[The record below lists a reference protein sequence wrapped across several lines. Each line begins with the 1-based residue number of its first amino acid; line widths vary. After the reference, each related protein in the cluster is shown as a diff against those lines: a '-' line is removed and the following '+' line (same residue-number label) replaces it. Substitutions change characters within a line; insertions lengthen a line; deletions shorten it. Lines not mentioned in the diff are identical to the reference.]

1 MNSEK
6 IKLFT
11 QWPKNENENAIIE
24 DIEEYILT
32 LTFDEISSTKAFT
45 PLLDLSLKLPLSQD
59 RAITFDDGPYRYMRV
74 QFTLDDLGID
84 LPYYYFIR
92 KVERLA
98 NNTILITAHMDL
110 LNTYQDSL
118 LTSFTSKT
126 MIIRQHEDRFH
137 ALTSGWP
144 KTGYM
149 TRKVDPV
156 SEGLIVAKQRSA
168 TFSDVTSNVVGDAYE
183 NYYLIY
189 SSASSVGEEDAN
201 NPISCELRADT
212 QKLLAVSGGA
222 SAVDILAGDLSPTY
236 FYYILAS
243 DLLSG
248 FRVALLDNGMPPFE
262 TVVYE
267 NSTVGTISTTQD
279 LLLIESFID
288 TLDAN
293 KIKAKVNQLYH
304 FYDSSTPNDKYFMAT
319 NTPGAILNPDEA
331 IRLSKVKQ
339 LYYSQIYTTD
349 EATIRTFS
357 KTLINS
363 GYYTQT
369 FMRPIAS
376 LNKADSKLV
385 KIIKLPYAPTTVNYD
400 PVTHIYSFDNFT
412 YDVNTQKM
420 LLNSPDIEFENTS
433 FTPMNLNE
441 LNTEIISGAHA
452 DFVSLDATI
461 NYLHDDFVA
470 NYSVADSKIYHSD
483 FYTLKFSYD
492 SFSKIIQNEF
502 IITKKDTTPLV
513 EFRFKPTNT
522 INSNFLWEISLKSG
536 TYTSQVFSEDF
547 ADYLLSTRNNE
558 ITIYSNAYINYL
570 KTGYNYDKKAK
581 ATQNTANWL
590 TTALSLAGGVGSA
603 VVGGVTGNPIAA
615 AAGVGLITGGLA
627 QITNAIATQVNN
639 DNAMASKLS
648 QLRAQ
653 STAVAGSD
661 DINLLSDY
669 GDNKLRTCVY
679 KPSTI
684 VQSMLEK
691 LFHFYGYLRNYQGI
705 PNFSSRVWFN
715 FIQCQP
721 DFDFGSFTMLKKA
734 ELDEV
739 SQKFSDGVTI
749 FHHLK
754 VTRKPPLTSI
764 SKWDLAQELENFE
777 TFFIN

>member
-11 QWPKNENENAIIE
+11 EWPKNENENAIIE

-32 LTFDEISSTKAFT
+32 LTSTEISSTKAFT

-59 RAITFDDGPYRYMRV
+59 KAIIFEEDTYRYMRV
-74 QFTLDDLGID
+74 QFTLDDFGPD

-92 KVERLA
+92 KVERMA

-110 LNTYQDSL
+110 LNTYQTSL
-118 LTSFTSKT
+118 LTSFTAKT
-126 MIIRQHEDRFH
+126 MINRQHEDRFH

-168 TFSDVTSNVVGDAYE
+168 TFSDITSNVAGDAYE

-236 FYYILAS
+236 FYYILAA

-248 FRVALLDNGMPPFE
+248 FKVSLLDNGHPPTE

-279 LLLIESFID
+279 LILIESFID
-288 TLDAN
+288 TLDAD

-304 FYDSSTPNDKYFMAT
+304 FYESSAPNDKYSMAT
-319 NTPGAILNPDEA
+319 NTPGVILNPDET

-363 GYYTQT
+363 GYYTLT
-369 FMRPIAS
+369 FMKPISS

-400 PVTHIYSFDNFT
+400 SVTHIYSFDNFT
-412 YDVNTQKM
+412 YDVDTQKM

-433 FTPMNLNE
+433 FSPMNLGE
-441 LNTEIISGAHA
+441 LNTEIISGSHA
-452 DFVSLDATI
+452 DFVSLDDTI

-470 NYSVADSKIYHSD
+470 NYLVADSKIYHSD
-483 FYTLKFSYD
+483 FYTRKFSYD

-502 IITKKDTTPLV
+502 IITKKDTTPQV

-522 INSNFLWEISLKSG
+522 INSNFMWEISLKSR

-547 ADYLLSTRNNE
+547 ADYLLSSRNNE

-581 ATQNTANWL
+581 ATQNTANWM
-590 TTALSLAGGVGSA
+590 TTALSLAGGVGGA
-603 VVGGVTGNPIAA
+603 IVGGVTGNPIAA

-639 DNAMASKLS
+639 DNAMASKLA

-669 GDNKLRTCVY
+669 GDNKLKTCVY

-691 LFHFYGYLRNYQGI
+691 LFHYYGYLRNYQGI

-721 DFDFGSFTMLKKA
+721 DFDFGSFTMLKKV
-734 ELDEV
+734 ELDEA

-754 VTRKPPLTSI
+754 VTRTAPLTSI
-764 SKWDLAQELENFE
+764 SKWDLTQELENFE